1 MYIAMDDKERSLD
14 NLNEIYLRIR
24 EIFSNVKPHR
34 ELSINEL
41 VDLYSHDDVFLKDLE
56 YIRKYL
62 SEINNIL
69 LPIDELNKEYF
80 CFFSIKLMIDYL
92 INDFELFIVNLSF
105 IENLLVNFFN
115 LIHLKSLNP
124 QDYEKK
130 YDEFFSYLE
139 KQKEFFYTEIYDYDG
154 KYQDVIIEINNL
166 LW

>member
-1 MYIAMDDKERSLD
+1 MDDKERSLN
-14 NLNEIYLRIR
+14 NLNEIYRKIR
-24 EIFSNVKPHR
+24 EIFSNVKPHD
-34 ELSINEL
+34 ELPLNEL
-41 VDLYSHDDVFLKDLE
+41 VDLYSQDKTFLKDLE

-69 LPIDELNKEYF
+69 VPIDELNKEYF

-130 YDEFFSYLE
+130 YDEFFCYLE

>member
-1 MYIAMDDKERSLD
+1 MYVTMDEKEIYLD
-14 NLNEIYLRIR
+14 NLNEIYRKIC

-41 VDLYSHDDVFLKDLE
+41 VDLYSHDDAFLKDLE

-115 LIHLKSLNP
+115 LIHLKSLNHH
-124 QDYEKK
+124 DYEKK

>member
-1 MYIAMDDKERSLD
+1 MYLTMDDKERSLN
-14 NLNEIYLRIR
+14 NLNEIYRKIR
-24 EIFSNVKPHR
+24 EIFSNVKPHD
-34 ELSINEL
+34 ELPLNEL
-41 VDLYSHDDVFLKDLE
+41 VDLYSQDKTFLKDLE

-69 LPIDELNKEYF
+69 VPIDELNKEYF

-130 YDEFFSYLE
+130 YDEFFCYLE

>member
-1 MYIAMDDKERSLD
+1 MG
-14 NLNEIYLRIR
+14 
-24 EIFSNVKPHR
+24 
-34 ELSINEL
+34 
-41 VDLYSHDDVFLKDLE
+41 VF
-56 YIRKYL
+56 
-62 SEINNIL
+62 IL
-69 LPIDELNKEYF
+69 A
-80 CFFSIKLMIDYL
+80 